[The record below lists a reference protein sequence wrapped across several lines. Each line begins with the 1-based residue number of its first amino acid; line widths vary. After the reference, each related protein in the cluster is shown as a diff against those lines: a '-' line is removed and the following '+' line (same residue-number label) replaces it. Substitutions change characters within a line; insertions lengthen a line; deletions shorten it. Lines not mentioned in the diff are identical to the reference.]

1 MLITINEKTQ
11 QKLKFWKKKK
21 EIWNL
26 IAPYLAK
33 KMYLKLNTF
42 PQRKL
47 PRKLYWWILTIYERN
62 CNYFTQTLSEYTE
75 FL

>member
-1 MLITINEKTQ
+1 MLITINEKNST
-11 QKLKFWKKKK
+11 KIKILGKKK
-21 EIWNL
+21 EIWNP

-62 CNYFTQTLSEYTE
+62 CNYFTQTLSENTE